1 MEQKHEITIDSLAV
15 MKAYNHPVGNKI
27 IAELDE
33 NALTATEIAERVQFP
48 RDNIYYHI
56 RKLEKVGLLI
66 ITDTEVINGI
76 TKKKYLASAK
86 SYKIEPSIVKNVSAS
101 PKTTRSAT
109 KKRLLSRSFPGK
121 KPY

>member
-56 RKLEKVGLLI
+56 RKIKKVGH
-66 ITDTEVINGI
+66 
-76 TKKKYLASAK
+76 
-86 SYKIEPSIVKNVSAS
+86 
-101 PKTTRSAT
+101 
-109 KKRLLSRSFPGK
+109 
-121 KPY
+121 

>member
-1 MEQKHEITIDSLAV
+1 

-56 RKLEKVGLLI
+56 RKLEKVGLL
-66 ITDTEVINGI
+66 
-76 TKKKYLASAK
+76 
-86 SYKIEPSIVKNVSAS
+86 
-101 PKTTRSAT
+101 
-109 KKRLLSRSFPGK
+109 LLLIMK
-121 KPY
+121 